1 MTCNQCVQ
9 KILVVLSDT
18 IFNLP
23 PTCRAHNMVPYQN
36 FLKIHLEKSGY
47 LILLY
52 EQQHLLNVIFVIY
65 YFLMSISSSF
75 FYAYNLFILFYF
87 FQVTKRPLT
96 AGTIFKNSMVALV
109 KNLGTK
115 VKIFLYL
122 KKKVQCGFQKAL
134 FEFFSM
140 LLRNVIK

>member
-1 MTCNQCVQ
+1 MTFNQCVQ

-36 FLKIHLEKSGY
+36 FLKINLEKSGY

-52 EQQHLLNVIFVIY
+52 EQQHLLYVIFVIY

-75 FYAYNLFILFYF
+75 FYAYNLFIYLF

-134 FEFFSM
+134 FEFLSM
-140 LLRNVIK
+140 LLMNVIK